1 MDQQRQQK
9 DAGIVGAKQ
18 LAGRSPAGRQ
28 HGTRKLKK
36 QADLNMTRS

>member
-9 DAGIVGAKQ
+9 DADIDGAKQ
-18 LAGRSPAGRQ
+18 LAGRSLAVRQ
-28 HGTRKLKK
+28 HGTRKFKE